1 LPFESCLLKYCSS
14 SGDLLTLTIAIVR
27 KVVLKD
33 LTPPLLLI
41 SLLVF
46 PELQATGAMPQ
57 YLQNFSGVGNLLIS
71 YIHEIN
77 SAIIM

>member
-1 LPFESCLLKYCSS
+1 M
-14 SGDLLTLTIAIVR
+14 R

-57 YLQNFSGVGNLLIS
+57 YLQNFSGVGNLLMS
-71 YIHEIN
+71 YIQEIN